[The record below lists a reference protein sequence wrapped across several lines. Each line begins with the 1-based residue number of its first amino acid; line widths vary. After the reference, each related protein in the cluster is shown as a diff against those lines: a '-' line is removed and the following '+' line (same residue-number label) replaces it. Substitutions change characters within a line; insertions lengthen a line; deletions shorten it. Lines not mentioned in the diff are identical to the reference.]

1 MFGHEKVSFSQIERK
16 RGEWIKKTEREKLCF
31 KWFQFQIA
39 YQSSVSVLLIRICW
53 PETTIIKAVCWW
65 SFKKTTLQRVS
76 TKLLVS
82 FNAKM
87 SKGDVKLFQITV
99 YISDYSEIIMLNM
112 HLLTICRRRHISL
125 LFMSFVIIQKKTSNK
140 ILVSKIVEAI
150 KFIFKKTINFTKL
163 SH

>member
-1 MFGHEKVSFSQIERK
+1 
-16 RGEWIKKTEREKLCF
+16 
-31 KWFQFQIA
+31 
-39 YQSSVSVLLIRICW
+39 
-53 PETTIIKAVCWW
+53 
-65 SFKKTTLQRVS
+65 
-76 TKLLVS
+76 
-82 FNAKM
+82 M

-112 HLLTICRRRHISL
+112 HLLTICRRWHISL